1 MCVTFLAIESIQ
13 YTHHTQ
19 THPNSSMDISVL
31 ASVGSFVVSE
41 RVLKPKASVLVILG
55 CVLAYDLTTKTHD
68 VSSLRVYRGPGL
80 LAFSLMMVAYS
91 LRTWRRNGVACDEL
105 LFLPGTPHGESTTTT
120 TMTTTTTNNNNS
132 SSSHNHISGDG
143 STVMVSGHHHH
154 HHHHPNSH
162 HHHHHHAPP
171 SHTHHHPH
179 HPTVP
184 PILRSEGDV
193 AAGGS
198 WVNQNGSSITTA
210 TATAAT
216 TIAPQRSFS
225 QRSARARSLS
235 HDSSLSSIHEFVNN
249 WEDDDDNDDSLNDNE
264 TTNTNSNSNAIHPPQ
279 QPPRRSIRRQPTRD
293 NDRNNIDDDDD
304 DDDDADENEEHLM
317 IPLTSISSTDAG
329 DTLRSTTNSNN
340 CNNSNNNHHTT
351 TSTTTSDSHNPQNNN
366 NNNSSSSH
374 HTRVER
380 FRDNHPNVTR
390 MGSLFFFRSSTTSTH
405 NAAYAPSGPS
415 VVGAAIDLSMPV
427 LFNFHLFI
435 EAWNHMDQSSYSSYD
450 DDVNHHE
457 SSSSSSSDPSS
468 SSSSNSHNNDT
479 SSSSSSSGS
488 GDASAKILPL
498 IFLSVLIVRSFFPPG
513 RRGRFWSTMK
523 ITACAP
529 FHPSRFRDNYIGDVL
544 TSLVRPFQDVVFAL
558 AYYVTV
564 IWGSVTSKYNLSES
578 GQILERSWILH
589 NVVLPTIA
597 LLPLWWKF
605 LQTLRECYDTGK
617 RWPYLGN
624 AFKYLTAA
632 IVILY
637 GMTHPEDR
645 RSVWWMVS
653 FGLTLSYQI
662 FWDTVM
668 DWDLFVIAPKETQY
682 CDTNSSLD
690 VSESTMWF
698 NRPISSMRPDSYWLL
713 SIQRHVLP
721 IRECL
726 RSWLNRCP
734 SYKQIQIRSR
744 RLYKSESFYWRIFVY
759 NAIFRFCW
767 MLSFIPAYHFSSTG
781 LDVITTFSSDTHSYV
796 GVLLPIAEILR
807 RTLWGFLYLEIQTIQ
822 MSDGEQL
829 PGGCHALYTSINGSS
844 SNHLN
849 ESQVGSEDN
858 TIEMASLLQD
868 SSKHGPSRFQHHHY
882 LPAWL
887 GMQQQLQHDAAM
899 TTSSSTASSPNAASS
914 SSSSKWWGTTAHTS
928 GSGWFQYSDRVR
940 HKLFLL
946 ELSLWAMAFIGLGIW
961 ATMA

>member
-1 MCVTFLAIESIQ
+1 
-13 YTHHTQ
+13 
-19 THPNSSMDISVL
+19 MDISVL

-120 TMTTTTTNNNNS
+120 TMTTTTNNNNN
-132 SSSHNHISGDG
+132 SSHNHISGDG

-154 HHHHPNSH
+154 HHPNSH
-162 HHHHHHAPP
+162 HHAHHAPP
-171 SHTHHHPH
+171 SHTHH
-179 HPTVP
+179 PTVP
-184 PILRSEGDV
+184 LILRSEGDV

-198 WVNQNGSSITTA
+198 WVNQNGSSITT
-210 TATAAT
+210 TATAATT

-249 WEDDDDNDDSLNDNE
+249 WEDDDDNDDSLNVNE
-264 TTNTNSNSNAIHPPQ
+264 TTNTNSNSNAIHQQQ
-279 QPPRRSIRRQPTRD
+279 QPPRRGIRRQPTRD
-293 NDRNNIDDDDD
+293 NDRNNNDDDDD
-304 DDDDADENEEHLM
+304 DDDDENEEHLM

-329 DTLRSTTNSNN
+329 DTLRSTTN
-340 CNNSNNNHHTT
+340 NSNNNNNNNNNHTT

-366 NNNSSSSH
+366 NNNNNNSSSH

-435 EAWNHMDQSSYSSYD
+435 EAWNHMDQSSSSYSSYD

-457 SSSSSSSDPSS
+457 SSSSSSDPSS
-468 SSSSNSHNNDT
+468 SSSSSSSHHSDT
-479 SSSSSSSGS
+479 SSSSSSGS

-844 SNHLN
+844 SSHLN